1 MGPRSVLGLLLTAFA
16 SVAVADSLRFDP
28 PVATVHTSVD
38 AILSSSPSACGVTQ
52 EGVTVTGTTVT
63 LRVSTIPPPSVACGA
78 SGTQF
83 PSTFHLGVLSAG
95 VYDVVALVDSLP
107 AAHATLIVRDDSLT
121 LPPDAVPVTGGEILV
136 RRRSDG
142 TGRVVV
148 LVDGRAATFARSVA
162 AGDIYLAPSH
172 AAGTVDVSV
181 ASESTFH
188 TAVAAL
194 TYFDRAARPDPALF
208 EMILFPTAFD
218 GPGAFGAHWTTDN
231 YLAPGGEPV
240 RFRDKVPCFICS
252 DVLTDVTL
260 LRNDPSPAGVALF
273 ALRGMTSQLMAG
285 SHIRNAFGL
294 FQNGTEVHVVRESD
308 FRDRGMYFFFVPVD
322 RRSRVLLRAWAMTDA
337 PVTIL
342 GLTPPNLVL
351 RFVPIPG
358 TPLAFATLDLTS
370 FFQHLPDNAIGAF
383 VYFPR
388 VAGLDLRMWGMIS
401 VTDNDTQQVTIVSS
415 Q

>member
-1 MGPRSVLGLLLTAFA
+1 MKRTVIAAVLITLA
-16 SVAVADSLRFDP
+16 SALFADSLRFDP

-38 AILSSSPSACGVTQ
+38 AILSSSPSGCGVTQ
-52 EGVTVTGTTVT
+52 EGVTVAGTTVT

-95 VYDVVALVDSLP
+95 VYDVVAVVNSFP
-107 AAHATLIVRDDSLT
+107 AVHAKLIVRDDSLT
-121 LPPDAVPVTGGEILV
+121 LPPDAVPVTSGEILV
-136 RRRSDG
+136 RRRSDS

-148 LVDGRAATFARSVA
+148 LVDGRVATFLRGVA
-162 AGDIYLAPSH
+162 VGDVYLAPPH
-172 AAGTVDVSV
+172 AAGTVDISV

-194 TYFDRAARPDPALF
+194 TYFDRAAPPDPALF
-208 EMILFPTAFD
+208 ELILFPTAFD

-231 YLAPGGEPV
+231 YLAPFGEPV
-240 RFRDKVPCFICS
+240 RFRDRLPCFLCS

-260 LRNDPSPAGVALF
+260 LRNDPNPAGVTLF

-285 SHIRNAFGL
+285 SHIRDL
-294 FQNGTEVHVVRESD
+294 SRQQNGTEVHVVRERD
-308 FRDRGMYFFFVPVD
+308 FSDRGMYFLTVPVD
-322 RRSRVLLRAWAMTDA
+322 VRSRVTLRAWALTDV
-337 PVTIL
+337 PVTIA
-342 GLTPPNLVL
+342 GITPPKAML
-351 RFVPIPG
+351 RFVPLPG
-358 TPLAFATLDLTS
+358 TSLAFATLDLTS
-370 FFQHLPDNAIGAF
+370 YLQHLQMGTISAYI
-383 VYFPR
+383 YFPR

-401 VTDNDTQQVTIVSS
+401 VTNDDTQQVTIISS

>member
-1 MGPRSVLGLLLTAFA
+1 MGPRSALGLLLTAFA
-16 SVAVADSLRFDP
+16 SVAVADSLRFAP

-38 AILSSSPSACGVTQ
+38 AILSARPSGCGVTQ

-63 LRVSTIPPPSVACGA
+63 VRVSTIPPPSVVCGA

-95 VYDVVALVDSLP
+95 VYDVVAVVNSFP
-107 AAHATLIVRDDSLT
+107 AAHARLIVRDDSLT

-136 RRRSDG
+136 RRRSDS

-148 LVDGRAATFARSVA
+148 LVDGRPATFARGIA
-162 AGDIYLAPSH
+162 AGDVYFAPPH

-194 TYFDRAARPDPALF
+194 TYFDRAAPPDPALF
-208 EMILFPTAFD
+208 EIILFPTAFD

-231 YLAPGGEPV
+231 YLAPGGEPA
-240 RFRDKVPCFICS
+240 RFRDRLPCFLCS
-252 DVLTDVTL
+252 DVLTDVTS
-260 LRNDPSPAGVALF
+260 LRNDPNPAGVALF

-285 SHIRNAFGL
+285 SRIHDQSRQ
-294 FQNGTEVHVVRESD
+294 QNGTEVRVVRERD
-308 FRDRGMYFFFVPVD
+308 FSDRGMYFLTVPVD
-322 RRSRVLLRAWAMTDA
+322 LRSRVMLRAWALTDVA
-337 PVTIL
+337 VTIA
-342 GLTPPNLVL
+342 GITPPNAML
-351 RFVPIPG
+351 RFVTLPG

-370 FFQHLPDNAIGAF
+370 YLQHLQTGTISAYI
-383 VYFPR
+383 YFPR
-388 VAGLDLRMWGMIS
+388 AAGLDLRMWGMIS
-401 VTDNDTQQVTIVSS
+401 VTDNDTQQVTIISS